1 MKTSLTELDQI
12 EKYLLKKG
20 DIRER
25 LVTEA
30 RILSSPEV
38 KEKAH
43 WQSATYDLVHLY
55 GRRKLL
61 EEIKAI
67 EHQLFHDTKYRSFR
81 DRIRSIFNK

>member
-1 MKTSLTELDQI
+1 MMTSLTETEQI
-12 EKYLLKKG
+12 EKYLLKRG
-20 DIRER
+20 DIQER

-43 WQSATYDLVHLY
+43 WQAAAYDLAHLY
-55 GRRKLL
+55 GRKKLVD
-61 EEIKAI
+61 EIKAI
-67 EHQLFHDTKYRSFR
+67 EHKLFHTQKYRSFQ